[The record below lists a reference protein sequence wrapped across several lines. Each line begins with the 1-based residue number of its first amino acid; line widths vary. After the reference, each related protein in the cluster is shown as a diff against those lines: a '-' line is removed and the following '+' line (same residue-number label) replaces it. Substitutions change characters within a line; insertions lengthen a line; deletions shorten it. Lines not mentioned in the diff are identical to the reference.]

1 MMFRLCLLVVLA
13 VAASTSA
20 RATPHNDY
28 MLKCM
33 GCHGPAGAAVT
44 GKVPPLKDH
53 VARFL
58 SVEGGRE
65 FLVQVPG
72 ARQTPLND
80 KAVADLLNWLVVHFD
95 AAHVPADFVPYA
107 EVEVKALRAHRIGNV
122 VTTRADLMRAIEAHQ
137 AE

>member
-1 MMFRLCLLVVLA
+1 MIFRLALIIALLA
-13 VAASTSA
+13 GMNTGAQ
-20 RATPHNDY
+20 ATPHNDY

-33 GCHGPAGAAVT
+33 GCHGPEGAAVT

-58 SVEGGRE
+58 GVEGGRA

-95 AAHVPADFVPYA
+95 AAHVPADFVPYT
-107 EVEVKALRAHRIGNV
+107 EQEVKTLRAHRIGNV
-122 VTTRADLMRAIEAHQ
+122 VTTRADLMQALEAHQ